1 MITPVGLS
9 PMRTRMGEL
18 SDAESHL
25 YHTVAR
31 LAQRGP
37 FVEVLAEAGTGLSV
51 RYDGHTTSF
60 QTPPR
65 IRGAVFRAWTGT
77 GWTEVSVSGLDA
89 SSLRFAEGAIEQ
101 ALTHRPPH
109 DNPPGVSS
117 TARLEKVT
125 PTPRPIEDGAEEEM
139 VKMARDVFSWTTEV
153 PDIHE
158 TDVQVSWRRDERL
171 YLNSAAARCFQGIC
185 RVRGAVMAVATENGR
200 AESDRF
206 IHGGVGGQEVLDAL
220 TQENARKTAESARE
234 LLQAKAP
241 PAGKLTVL
249 LAPSVTGYFAHE
261 SFGHGAEADQFVR
274 NRSYLQPKL
283 GQVLGPEILT
293 IVDNGA
299 YTGAWSEIYC
309 DDEGHPAQ
317 RTVLVDHGRFTGAL
331 HDRDTAAAL
340 GAEPTGNT
348 RRSDYLSRAY
358 VRMTNTYVEPGE
370 SSFDELVK
378 EARNGVLLESG
389 AAGIEDPQGGQIQ
402 IKARKGHLIENGKV
416 TDLVSSM
423 ALSGQVLEFLTAI
436 RGVSGKEDFALD
448 TGSCGKGRSDFLP
461 NSAGGPYLLSTALVG
476 RA

>member
-1 MITPVGLS
+1 MVIPAR
-9 PMRTRMGEL
+9 PFAMRSRMGEL
-18 SDAESHL
+18 SDAEGNL

-37 FVEVLAEAGTGLSV
+37 FIEVLAEAASGLSV
-51 RYDGHTTSF
+51 RYDGRTTTF

-65 IRGAVFRAWTGT
+65 LRGAVFRAWTGS
-77 GWTEVSVSGLDA
+77 GWTEVSISGLDVA
-89 SSLRFAEGAIEQ
+89 SLRFAEGMIER
-101 ALTHRPPH
+101 ALSQHPAR
-109 DNPPGVSS
+109 DSPPGVSS

-125 PTPRPIEDGAEEEM
+125 PTTRPMGEGAEDEM
-139 VKMARDVFSWTTEV
+139 VKLVRDVFAWTTGV

-158 TDVQVSWRRDERL
+158 SEVQVSWRRDERL
-171 YLNSAAARCFQGIC
+171 YLNSAAARCFQAIS
-185 RVRGAVMAVATENGR
+185 RVRGAVQAVAVENGR
-200 AESDRF
+200 VESDRF
-206 IHGGVGGQEVLDAL
+206 IHGGVGGREILEAL
-220 TQENARKTAESARE
+220 TQENARKAAESARD
-234 LLQAKAP
+234 LLRAKAP
-241 PAGKLTVL
+241 PAGKMTVL

-274 NRSYLQPKL
+274 NRSYLQPML
-283 GQVLGPEILT
+283 GKVVAPEILT

-331 HDRDTAAAL
+331 HDRNTAAAL
-340 GAEPTGNT
+340 GSLPTGNT
-348 RRSDYLSRAY
+348 RRSDFLSRAF

-370 SSFDELVK
+370 SSFEELVR
-378 EARNGVLLESG
+378 EAGNGVLLESG
-389 AAGIEDPQGGQIQ
+389 SAGIEDPQGGQIQ

-423 ALSGQVLEFLTAI
+423 ALSGRVLEFLTSI
-436 RGVSGKEDFALD
+436 RGLSGKEDFALD
-448 TGSCGKGRSDFLP
+448 TGSCGKGRTDFLP
-461 NSAGGPYLLSTALVG
+461 NSAGGPYLLSSAVVG